1 MIRNKLLIFESVK
14 EMKKINISILALL
27 LVGCSATAPKNP
39 ENKPLYEVL
48 TQQTDGGGNI
58 HFFEILTEPNEIRM
72 LQNDSKLKNKISPID
87 VQKSNF
93 VILNMGEKNT
103 GGYSIAVESVVETDK
118 NIIISVKENGPASD
132 SMVTQDYTYPFC
144 VVKINSKKEII
155 IK

>member
-1 MIRNKLLIFESVK
+1 
-14 EMKKINISILALL
+14 MKKIHVSLLTLL
-27 LVGCSATAPKNP
+27 LAACGASSPVNSDREA
-39 ENKPLYEVL
+39 LYEVL
-48 TQQTDGGGNI
+48 TQQTDGGANI

-72 LQNDSKLKNKISPID
+72 LQNDSKLKNKIHPID

-103 GGYSIAVESVVETDK
+103 GGYTIAIESVVETEK
-118 NIIISVKENGPASD
+118 NIIISVKESSPDPD
-132 SMVTQDYTYPFC
+132 SMVTQGFTYPFC